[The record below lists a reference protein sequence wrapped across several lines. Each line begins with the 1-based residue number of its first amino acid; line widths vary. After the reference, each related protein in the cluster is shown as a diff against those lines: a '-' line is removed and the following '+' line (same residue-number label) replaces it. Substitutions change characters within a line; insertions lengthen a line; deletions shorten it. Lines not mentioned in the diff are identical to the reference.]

1 MPRPSKRKLASRDN
15 LLKARAKMNQLR
27 SLYMSS
33 GGSEV
38 SKIVES
44 LKTQRDVHLDGL
56 MTEND
61 DQVED
66 VLQKG
71 PLVNVAAPSPDSGLG
86 EHPEEIVSGSKL
98 SDENG
103 AIPENKAHIKEKGL
117 NFNQSVH
124 GKMAHKGLLVVD
136 HCLKDSKR
144 GMKMA
149 TDSTPGNNARQIMVA
164 REKAEATQPVEQRAK
179 SYLRIYKENYR
190 TSKKMKLLRQISIS
204 DGDP

>member
-33 GGSEV
+33 GGSDV

-44 LKTQRDVHLDGL
+44 FKTQRGVHLDGL

-66 VLQKG
+66 
-71 PLVNVAAPSPDSGLG
+71 VAAPSPDSGLG
-86 EHPEEIVSGSKL
+86 EHPEEIVTGSKL

-103 AIPENKAHIKEKGL
+103 AILENEAHIKEKGL

-124 GKMAHKGLLVVD
+124 GKMAHKGSLVID

-149 TDSTPGNNARQIMVA
+149 TDSIPGNNARQIMVA
-164 REKAEATQPVEQRAK
+164 SEKAEATQPVEQRAK

-190 TSKKMKLLRQISIS
+190 ASKKMKLLRQISIS